1 MNKPHEE
8 AINPADAQIPC
19 RAWRIWGH
27 SSSVICA
34 VWSWEL
40 VIKTMNILKAGLLLE
55 RYLINFLCLHEGQI
69 GMLVIIYE
77 QQCDIIYIQLVL
89 LKTCLKRSNLL
100 LWNALNE
107 PLVYLVCTLS
117 DYGYRY
123 CLLICSMYTKSLG
136 FSCQGTLFSTHFPLM
151 ICLVVYF
158 SCFIDLIVESH
169 QCFLTFLSPLYPDYL
184 VDMLQRIAGC
194 PYEMLSHI
202 SHTQVHG

>member
-40 VIKTMNILKAGLLLE
+40 LIKTMNILKAE
-55 RYLINFLCLHEGQI
+55 RYLINFLCLHEGKI

-77 QQCDIIYIQLVL
+77 QQCDIIYIQLL

-107 PLVYLVCTLS
+107 PLMYLVCTLS
-117 DYGYRY
+117 DYGYWY
-123 CLLICSMYTKSLG
+123 CLLICSIYKIIVIFMPGNS
-136 FSCQGTLFSTHFPLM
+136 F
-151 ICLVVYF
+151 VY
-158 SCFIDLIVESH
+158 
-169 QCFLTFLSPLYPDYL
+169 
-184 VDMLQRIAGC
+184 
-194 PYEMLSHI
+194 
-202 SHTQVHG
+202 